1 MSLSGSTEG
10 IRAFSAAFHDLVAN
24 VEKVIRGKREA
35 VELAVTCLFA
45 EGHLLIE
52 DVPGLGKT
60 SLARCLAASVDAGC
74 NRIQFTPDLLPT
86 DVTGTTVFNQRSGD
100 FSFRAGPV
108 FANLVIGD
116 EINRASPK
124 TQSALLEVMEERFV
138 TVDGIRY
145 PVPAPFMVVAT
156 QNPIDMDGTYALPE
170 AQLDRFL
177 MRLRVGYPDLDAELE
192 ILEGRQVGR
201 RVSDLS
207 PVMRAEDV
215 VSRSDMTLAVH
226 VAPAVRRYIVE
237 VVAATRALPE
247 LRLGAS
253 PRGSVA
259 LLRATQVRA
268 ASQGRGF
275 VAPEDVKSLAL
286 PVLAHRLVLSPDAEV
301 RGLSTTDVVEGV
313 LAAVASPRRLVS
325 V

>member
-1 MSLSGSTEG
+1 M
-10 IRAFSAAFHDLVAN
+10 
-24 VEKVIRGKREA
+24 
-35 VELAVTCLFA
+35 
-45 EGHLLIE
+45 
-52 DVPGLGKT
+52 PGLGKT
-60 SLARCLAASVDAGC
+60 IARPGLAASVDAGC

-86 DVTGTTVFNQRSGD
+86 DVTGTTVYNQRSGEFD
-100 FSFRAGPV
+100 FRPGPV

-138 TVDGIRY
+138 TVDGTRY
-145 PVPAPFMVVAT
+145 PVPEPFMVVAT
-156 QNPIDMDGTYALPE
+156 QNPVDMDGTYALPE

-177 MRLRVGYPDLDAELE
+177 MRLRIGYPDLEAELE

-201 RVSDLS
+201 RVSDLA

-215 VSRSDMTLAVH
+215 VARSETTLAVH

-237 VVAATRALPE
+237 VVAATRTLPE

-253 PRGSVA
+253 PRGSVS

-268 ASQGRGF
+268 ASQGRTF
-275 VAPEDVKSLAL
+275 VTPEDVKSLAM
-286 PVLAHRLVLSPDAEV
+286 PVLAHRVVLAPDAEV
-301 RGLSTTDVVEGV
+301 RGVTTADVVEGV

>member
-1 MSLSGSTEG
+1 MSGSTEG
-10 IRAFSAAFHDLVAN
+10 IRAFSTAFYDLVAN

-35 VELAVTCLFA
+35 VELAATCLFA
-45 EGHLLIE
+45 EGHLLVE

-74 NRIQFTPDLLPT
+74 SRIQFTPDLLPT
-86 DVTGTTVFNQRSGD
+86 DVTGTTVFNQRSGE

-138 TVDGIRY
+138 TVDGTRY

-177 MRLRVGYPDLDAELE
+177 MRLRIGYPDLDAELE

-201 RVSDLS
+201 RVSDLT

-215 VSRSDMTLAVH
+215 VNRSETTFAVH

-237 VVAATRALPE
+237 VVAATRTLPE

-253 PRGSVA
+253 PRGSVS

-268 ASQGRGF
+268 ASQGRTF
-275 VAPEDVKSLAL
+275 VTPEDVKSLAL
-286 PVLAHRLVLSPDAEV
+286 PVLAHRVVLSPDAEV
-301 RGLSTTDVVEGV
+301 RGISTADVVEGV